1 MECKCPNC
9 KGVATSL
16 GIGDDECIEC
26 KVCGRFEKQADGT
39 WTAMDPPQDN
49 DSGGEGCSDPPQPAP
64 PDSHK
69 KPSSVKTGDDAG
81 GSPPPAEP
89 VDQDEG
95 GLEIEFVDKVDY

>member
-9 KGVATSL
+9 KADAKASNAGGV
-16 GIGDDECIEC
+16 EYVNCE
-26 KVCGRFEKQADGT
+26 VCGRFQQQADGT
-39 WTAMDPPQDN
+39 WTVGGPPQDN
-49 DSGGEGCSDPPQPAP
+49 ESGGEGCSEPPQPAP